1 MRDMPFIESPWYFAR
16 RNLDQKGKAL
26 LTRLYG
32 KVPGYDIEYEWQL
45 IHNVLDEEKRQ
56 AEENGHVSFWEI
68 FRGANFVRPAWLKV
82 SVLRTGIDDLF
93 GLYSPGEDDR
103 LDDPVDF
110 TTIYRSCFDLH
121 ILDM

>member
-1 MRDMPFIESPWYFAR
+1 
-16 RNLDQKGKAL
+16 

-68 FRGANFVRPAWLKV
+68 FRGANLV
-82 SVLRTGIDDLF
+82 S
-93 GLYSPGEDDR
+93 
-103 LDDPVDF
+103 
-110 TTIYRSCFDLH
+110 H
-121 ILDM
+121 ICL